1 MLFINRLVQFVHQ
14 QYEQKL
20 LRSQVVCF
28 ILLET
33 FQFASICQFNQR
45 MNSFKRFTK
54 KPARLSFLP
63 ENLPICDKKSNTP
76 FASYVWSESLSSPIV
91 VLYQVH
97 AILIRILPRMKP
109 LLYSYMYIIYKYIH
123 LFCICIC
130 ASLVKF
136 EPHSDD
142 MNESWWKPST
152 KSEAKRCAPAKS
164 LEEAPEIDPPVPS
177 ENKWLAE

>member
-1 MLFINRLVQFVHQ
+1 MSKNF
-14 QYEQKL
+14 

-97 AILIRILPRMKP
+97 AIPIRILPRMKP

-123 LFCICIC
+123 LFLYLYLCKPCEVW
-130 ASLVKF
+130 ASFLMIW
-136 EPHSDD
+136 
-142 MNESWWKPST
+142 MNRGGNPQPKARP
-152 KSEAKRCAPAKS
+152 KRCAPAKS